1 MMYVSRLHGLYGYVV
16 PFLQYF
22 SDDKK
27 IQQEPC
33 IAFLLENVFFL
44 LFTKTSR
51 IIIMHLKIIVVIDN
65 GKR

>member
-1 MMYVSRLHGLYGYVV
+1 MSRLHGLYGYVV

-33 IAFLLENVFFL
+33 IAFLLENVFF
-44 LFTKTSR
+44 FAGYKN
-51 IIIMHLKIIVVIDN
+51 KPDN
-65 GKR
+65 YHAPENYCGNR

>member
-1 MMYVSRLHGLYGYVV
+1 MCLDYMGCMDMWSHS
-16 PFLQYF
+16 LQYF

-44 LFTKTSR
+44 LVTKTSR